1 MIIADLHHLQV
12 VEESSII
19 GGNGNNSLFELLD
32 VTYQQASLIQLGL
45 SSAQAVS
52 LVGNAR
58 GSALA
63 VNIPSITQ
71 TI

>member
-1 MIIADLHHLQV
+1 MIIADLHHLQII
-12 VEESSII
+12 EEGSIV
-19 GGNGNNSLFELLD
+19 GGDGSNSFFELLD

-52 LVGNAR
+52 LVGNAN

-63 VNIPSITQ
+63 VNIPNVTQ
-71 TI
+71 TF

>member
-58 GSALA
+58 SSALA
-63 VNIPSITQ
+63 VNIPDITQ